1 MLALL
6 LFCLLQRFDIFRYLL
21 HLKHNSINF
30 SRLNW
35 RNSFLW
41 EGFEI
46 EISHTEVSPQNASS
60 PFFYIVEDFFYPF
73 PNLERG
79 GLLKWDFVEKYVLT
93 FYFTEL
99 K

>member
-46 EISHTEVSPQNASS
+46 EISHTEVLSPQNTPS
-60 PFFYIVEDFFYPF
+60 PFFYIVEDFFTP
-73 PNLERG
+73 PLI
-79 GLLKWDFVEKYVLT
+79 
-93 FYFTEL
+93 
-99 K
+99 